1 MDNNTLCPCVADAL
15 FGTRQITVAGKTVGI
30 TGLDAAF
37 AAVQARGLT
46 GDAAISA
53 ELLRRIRENNYI
65 PPALEG
71 EYAAAALTEYRLA
84 LAKNKSVNHTYPIY

>member
-1 MDNNTLCPCVADAL
+1 MDRNTLSPCAADAL
-15 FGTRQITVAGKTVGI
+15 FGTRQLAVAGKTVGI

-37 AAVQARGLT
+37 AAVQARGLN

-65 PPALEG
+65 PPTLEG
-71 EYAAAALTEYRLA
+71 EYATALLAEY
-84 LAKNKSVNHTYPIY
+84 KNAI

>member
-15 FGTRQITVAGKTVGI
+15 FGTRQLTVAGKTVGI
-30 TGLDAAF
+30 TGLDATF

-53 ELLRRIRENNYI
+53 ELMRRIRENNYI
-65 PPALEG
+65 PPAIAG
-71 EYAAAALTEYRLA
+71 EYAAALLAEYKRTA
-84 LAKNKSVNHTYPIY
+84 TK

>member
-15 FGTRQITVAGKTVGI
+15 FGTRQLTVAGKQVGI
-30 TGLDAAF
+30 TGLDEAF

-53 ELLRRIRENNYI
+53 ELMRRIRENNYI
-65 PPALEG
+65 PPALAEV
-71 EYAAAALTEYRLA
+71 YAAAVLAEYHRA
-84 LAKNKSVNHTYPIY
+84 TPK